1 MEAEDLRLDLG
12 SATEGWAE
20 VVGVWKRRLV
30 PVWTWRLVVGKWSS
44 YYQISRAR
52 GQHPLLF
59 YSQTK
64 TDNDDPRL

>member
-30 PVWTWRLVVGKWSS
+30 PVWTWPSVVGK
-44 YYQISRAR
+44 YYRTSRAR
-52 GQHPLLF
+52 GKHPLLLKLKLTTMALD
-59 YSQTK
+59 Y
-64 TDNDDPRL
+64 RL